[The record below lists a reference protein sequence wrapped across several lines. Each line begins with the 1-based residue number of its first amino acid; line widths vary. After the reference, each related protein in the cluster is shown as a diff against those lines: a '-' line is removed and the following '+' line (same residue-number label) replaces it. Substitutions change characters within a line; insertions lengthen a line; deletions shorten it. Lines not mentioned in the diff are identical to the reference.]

1 MRGSHFLRALGA
13 PAFALVS
20 AASLATAFASPALAD
35 DPRDPAMTPEA
46 IARDKAIIRKLNQD
60 QLAYVRQRDAR
71 YAKGWQDYRQSRGG
85 DDDES
90 DYEEGGYQ
98 AGRADYAR
106 QSRDYAQARR
116 DYEADLAQ
124 WRRDVAACRA
134 GNYSRCR

>member
-20 AASLATAFASPALAD
+20 AATLATAFASPALAD
-35 DPRDPAMTPEA
+35 NPHDPTMTPEA
-46 IARDKAIIRKLNQD
+46 IARDRAIIRKLNQD

-71 YAKGWQDYRQSRGG
+71 YAKGWQDYRQSRGS
-85 DDDES
+85 DDDEG
-90 DYEEGGYQ
+90 DYE
-98 AGRADYAR
+98 AGRSDYAR
-106 QSRDYAQARR
+106 QSRSYAQARR

-134 GNYSRCR
+134 GNYSRCER

>member
-13 PAFALVS
+13 PAFAMVS
-20 AASLATAFASPALAD
+20 AATLATAFASPALAD
-35 DPRDPAMTPEA
+35 DPRDPTMTPEA
-46 IARDKAIIRKLNQD
+46 IARDRAIIRKLNQD
-60 QLAYVRQRDAR
+60 QLAYVRQRDAQ
-71 YAKGWQDYRQSRGG
+71 YAKGWKAYRQSG
-85 DDDES
+85 DDDG
-90 DYEEGGYQ
+90 DFEEGDYPS
-98 AGRADYAR
+98 GRADYAR